1 MQSKAVPFIVCV
13 QSAGFWYSPPHLL
26 SPVSLTNA
34 CTMVASLLLIM
45 QPCAYLAW
53 KSTFYS
59 LSAIETWGT
68 QQRQPG
74 KSFPDWIGPL
84 MSLLLLYVNQHCDAP
99 SQTLLSG
106 LFIGKSQSRI
116 VQPSHAHII
125 QTADSEKTTSTKVY
139 PVWVPLEKFFYFV
152 ISVPPHPCQVPP
164 ATVGISH
171 EPLGTASY
179 IWILS
184 TVRISDARIAFQG
197 AAGRAELCPVHPAVS
212 P

>member
-1 MQSKAVPFIVCV
+1 MA
-13 QSAGFWYSPPHLL
+13 L
-26 SPVSLTNA
+26 VSLIPSHRYLSLAVLECAPNYNLKKRHYAKHPWEGLARLLRAVELQPNTN
-34 CTMVASLLLIM
+34 CHELLLKKGHTQIEWRCILPSCWEGHHYSTASLLDEK
-45 QPCAYLAW
+45 
-53 KSTFYS
+53 KS
-59 LSAIETWGT
+59 
-68 QQRQPG
+68 
-74 KSFPDWIGPL
+74 
-84 MSLLLLYVNQHCDAP
+84 LYQA
-99 SQTLLSG
+99 
-106 LFIGKSQSRI
+106 
-116 VQPSHAHII
+116 
-125 QTADSEKTTSTKVY
+125 ADSEKTTSTKVY